1 MTHLLNIF
9 LQDPMAS
16 SSQHW
21 TSLLTQDN
29 DADLQL
35 LASSDVTPNSGGK
48 GPAKRGT
55 NYTHEE
61 DIQCCISWMNVS
73 SDRVVGNEQPS
84 RSYYQRIAGDFH
96 KNKEFESVPSHSRF
110 RLLQ

>member
-1 MTHLLNIF
+1 
-9 LQDPMAS
+9 MAS
-16 SSQHW
+16 SSQPW

-35 LASSDVTPNSGGK
+35 LASSDVTPNSGRN

-61 DIQCCISWMNVS
+61 DIQLCISWMNVS
-73 SDRVVGNEQPS
+73 SDPVVGNEQPS
-84 RSYYQRIAGDFH
+84 KSYYQRIATIFTRIRSSSQT
-96 KNKEFESVPSHSRF
+96 EVPSHWRF
-110 RLLQ
+110 GLLQ